1 MKGKV
6 LALMLLA
13 GACTSGESGP
23 TKVEA
28 EPKPPV
34 SLPVTNAKVV
44 GEIEAEVSSREIL
57 NGPDQSASPEQRRAV
72 VLAILTDG
80 TTASHLP
87 LDAGR

>member
-1 MKGKV
+1 MKGRV
-6 LALMLLA
+6 LTIMLLA

-23 TKVEA
+23 TQVEA
-28 EPKPPV
+28 EAKPPV
-34 SLPVTNAKVV
+34 SSPVTNAKVV
-44 GEIEAEVSSREIL
+44 GEVETEVSIRELL
-57 NGPDQSASPEQRRAV
+57 NGPDQSASPEQRRAA